1 MTAAATAAYPFGVL
15 SAHMK
20 DQMYLVRRGHVFT
33 SPWVVS
39 ETTRFSAS
47 ILLTAKRAPFEMSV
61 AGRQDRYQAV
71 AVKPLIKRHLRAED
85 VRLVSIGISP
95 SHRHYRRFRVLGC
108 PGPGYLALP
117 RDAYTDFDPALEAAY
132 NGELTI
138 DEAQQLFEDVVNLT
152 VTFFPS
158 LKHADPRIEHALD
171 MLQEK
176 PHYPLT
182 ELAAATGLS
191 YDRMS
196 HLFADAVGLPLR
208 SYTLWQKLRVAS
220 SLFHRG
226 MTLTEIAIAAGF
238 TDSAH
243 LSNAWLKAYGAS
255 PSYFI
260 HSDCVEVRAFP
271 GRAARRPIPAQSFAE
286 R

>member
-1 MTAAATAAYPFGVL
+1 MTAAAAAAHPFGVL
-15 SAHMK
+15 SAHTK

-33 SPWVVS
+33 SPWVVA

-47 ILLTAKRAPFEMSV
+47 ILLTAKRSPFEMSINGC
-61 AGRQDRYQAV
+61 ADRYRAV
-71 AVKPLIKRHLRAED
+71 AVKPLVKRHLRAED
-85 VRLVSIGISP
+85 VQLVSIGISP
-95 SHRHYRRFRVLGC
+95 SHRHYRQFRVLGC

-117 RDAYTDFDPALEAAY
+117 RDAYTDFDIPLQAAY
-132 NGELTI
+132 NGTLTI
-138 DEAQQLFEDVVNLT
+138 DAAQQLFEDIVDLT
-152 VTFFPS
+152 VAFFPR
-158 LKHADPRIEHALD
+158 LKRADPRIERALE

-182 ELAAATGLS
+182 ELADAVGLS

-226 MTLTEIAIAAGF
+226 MTLTEIAVVAGF

-260 HSDCVEVRAFP
+260 NSDCVEVRAFP
-271 GRAARRPIPAQSFAE
+271 GRAVRRPIPAQRFAE